1 MLYIK
6 KLTKYRSKIIDLTVL
21 KSQEHNLHHTTDL
34 DNAFE
39 QYMRTSI
46 KYLEMKE
53 IENNNKYNH
62 TSDDDSLFVNM
73 DNAVGLDKTSDYYC
87 DDDDDD
93 MVNDIHL
100 PPMINN
106 FTLPIMQS
114 FWGKPVNKA
123 PLTQNEKKKILK
135 EK

>member
-1 MLYIK
+1 MI
-6 KLTKYRSKIIDLTVL
+6 VC
-21 KSQEHNLHHTTDL
+21 Q
-34 DNAFE
+34 
-39 QYMRTSI
+39 
-46 KYLEMKE
+46 
-53 IENNNKYNH
+53 
-62 TSDDDSLFVNM
+62 
-73 DNAVGLDKTSDYYC
+73 DYG
-87 DDDDDD
+87 DDDDD